1 MKIKSL
7 LLITALA
14 CLNGM
19 AGGSEVIELK
29 MDSERR
35 ILKTT
40 DDECVIQVEVAGR
53 KKPDEKRKVPM
64 NLAIVLDRSGSM
76 SGAKIER
83 ARQAAALALGLVGP
97 DDTFALVVYDN
108 EVETI
113 IPAGKV
119 KDVSEL
125 EKRIQAINS
134 GGSTALHAGVAEG
147 AIQLRKFFD
156 KEKINRVILLSDG
169 IANVGPSSPTDLAN
183 LGRDLAGEGIS
194 VSTIGLGDDYNEDLM
209 TALAEASH
217 ANYYYVK
224 DAEKLPDIF
233 AEELGTVKSVVARNL
248 RLIITLPEG
257 IVGKAVLGEKEF
269 EFKSGSVTIP
279 VGEVSAGQRR
289 RFLVKVAVPAGETK
303 EIPLAKVAMEYADAE
318 GAIQKSSA
326 AYSAQRTADVALS
339 ENSIQAE
346 VAGNVAVVRNR
357 LAKEEAVA
365 LADEGKVA
373 EAADR
378 LRRQAGAN
386 AALPAAAQNDIIRAE
401 QKVLT
406 LRASE
411 MEATGGLSKSS
422 RKLIQYENYQDKK
435 QKR

>member
-1 MKIKSL
+1 
-7 LLITALA
+7 
-14 CLNGM
+14 M
-19 AGGSEVIELK
+19 AGGSEAIELTI
-29 MDSERR
+29 DSDRR
-35 ILKTT
+35 ILKTSG
-40 DDECVIQVEVAGR
+40 DECVIQLEVAGR
-53 KKPDEKRKVPM
+53 KKPDGKRKVPM

-83 ARQAAALALGLVGP
+83 ARQAAALALGLVGA

-108 EVETI
+108 AVETI

-119 KDVSEL
+119 TDISGL
-125 EKRIQAINS
+125 EKQIQSINP
-134 GGSTALHAGVAEG
+134 GGSTALHAGVTEG
-147 AIQLRKFFD
+147 AAQLRNYFD

-169 IANVGPSSPTDLAN
+169 IANVGPSSPAALAT
-183 LGRDLAGEGIS
+183 LGRDLAEEGIS

-224 DAEKLPDIF
+224 DSEKLPDIF

-248 RLIITLPEG
+248 RLIITLPAG
-257 IVGKAVLGEKEF
+257 IAGKAVLGEKEF
-269 EFKSGSVTIP
+269 EFESGSVTIP

-289 RFLVKVAVPAGETK
+289 RFLVKVNVPAGEAK
-303 EIPLAKVAMEYADAE
+303 EIPLANVAMEYADAD
-318 GAIQKSSA
+318 GAVRQSTR
-326 AYSAQRTADVALS
+326 AYSAQRTPDVALS
-339 ENSIQAE
+339 ESSIQPG
-346 VAGNVAVVRNR
+346 VVGNVAVVSNR
-357 LAKEEAVA
+357 LAKEEALA

-378 LRRQAGAN
+378 LRRQAAVN
-386 AALPAAAQNDIIRAE
+386 AALPAPAQNEIIRAE

-406 LRASE
+406 QRAME
-411 MEATGGLSKSS
+411 MEASGGLSKSS

>member
-1 MKIKSL
+1 MKTKSL
-7 LLITALA
+7 LILTALA
-14 CLNGM
+14 CLGGV
-19 AGGSEVIELK
+19 AGGSEAIELK
-29 MDSERR
+29 LDSERR

-40 DDECVIQVEVAGR
+40 NDECVIQVEVTGR

-83 ARQAAALALGLVGP
+83 ARQAAVLALGLVGP

-108 EVETI
+108 DVETI

-119 KDVSEL
+119 KDVSAL
-125 EKRIQAINS
+125 EKRVHAINS
-134 GGSTALHAGVAEG
+134 GGSTALHAGVTEG
-147 AIQLRKFFD
+147 ATQLRKFFD

-169 IANVGPSSPTDLAN
+169 IANVGPSSPSDLAK
-183 LGRDLAGEGIS
+183 LGSELASGGIS

-289 RFLVKVAVPAGETK
+289 RFLVKVAVPAGDAK
-303 EIPLAKVAMEYADAE
+303 EIQLAKVAMEYADAD
-318 GAIQKSSA
+318 GATQNQRA
-326 AYSAQRTADVALS
+326 AYSAQRTASVEVS
-339 ENSIQAE
+339 EQSLQAG
-346 VAGNVAVVRNR
+346 VAGNVAVMSNR

-373 EAADR
+373 EAASR
-378 LRRQAGAN
+378 LRRQAQAN

-401 QKVLT
+401 QEVLAQ
-406 LRASE
+406 RASE
-411 MEATGGLSKSS
+411 MEATGGLSKSQ

>member
-1 MKIKSL
+1 
-7 LLITALA
+7 
-14 CLNGM
+14 M
-19 AGGSEVIELK
+19 AGGSEAIELK
-29 MDSERR
+29 IDSERK

-40 DDECVIQVEVAGR
+40 GDECVIQLEVAGQ
-53 KKPDEKRKVPM
+53 KKPTEKRSVPM

-83 ARQAAALALGLVGP
+83 ARQAASLALGLVAP

-108 EVETI
+108 KVETI

-119 KDVSEL
+119 KDISEL
-125 EKRIQAINS
+125 EKQIQGINS
-134 GGSTALHAGVAEG
+134 RGSTALHAGVTEG
-147 AIQLRKFFD
+147 ATQLRKFFD

-183 LGRDLAGEGIS
+183 LGRELAGEGIS

-209 TALAEASH
+209 TALAEASQ

-289 RFLVKVAVPAGETK
+289 RFLVKVGVPAGETK
-303 EIPLAKVAMEYADAE
+303 EIQLAKVALEYDDAD
-318 GAIQKSSA
+318 GATQKTSA
-326 AYSAQRTADVALS
+326 AYSAQRTADVAVS
-339 ENSIQAE
+339 EQSLQAE
-346 VAGNVAVVRNR
+346 VAGNVAVVSNR

-365 LADEGKVA
+365 LADQGKVA
-373 EAADR
+373 EAASR
-378 LRRQAGAN
+378 LRRQAEAN

-401 QKVLT
+401 QKVLAQ
-406 LRASE
+406 RASE
-411 MEATGGLSKSS
+411 IEATGGLSKSN

>member
-1 MKIKSL
+1 MKTKSL

-14 CLNGM
+14 CLGGM
-19 AGGSEVIELK
+19 AGGSEAIELK
-29 MDSERR
+29 IDSERR

-40 DDECVIQVEVAGR
+40 DDECVIQLEVAGR

-83 ARQAAALALGLVGP
+83 ARQAASVALGLVGP

-108 EVETI
+108 SVETI

-119 KDVSEL
+119 KEIGEL
-125 EKRIQAINS
+125 KSRIQQINS
-134 GGSTALHAGVAEG
+134 GGSTALHAGVTEG
-147 AIQLRKFFD
+147 AAQLRRYFD

-183 LGRDLAGEGIS
+183 LGRELAAEGIS

-209 TALAEASH
+209 TALAEASQ

-224 DAEKLPDIF
+224 DAEKLPEIF
-233 AEELGTVKSVVARNL
+233 AEELGTVKSVVAKNL
-248 RLIITLPEG
+248 RIIITLPEG
-257 IVGKAVLGEKEF
+257 IIGKAVLGEKEF
-269 EFKSGSVTIP
+269 EFKSGSVTLP
-279 VGEVSAGQRR
+279 VGDVSAGQKR
-289 RFLVKVAVPAGETK
+289 RFLVKVAVPAGEAK
-303 EIPLAKVAMEYADAE
+303 DIRLAKVAMEYADAD
-318 GAIQKSSA
+318 GAAQNSSVE
-326 AYSAQRTADVALS
+326 YSAQRTVDVAVS
-339 ENSIQAE
+339 EKSIQAV
-346 VAGNVAVVRNR
+346 VAGNVAVVSNR

-373 EAADR
+373 EAAER
-378 LRRQAGAN
+378 LRSQVEAN
-386 AALPAAAQNDIIRAE
+386 AALPSAAQNDIIRTE
-401 QKVLT
+401 QKVLAQ
-406 LRASE
+406 RASE
-411 MEATGGLSKSS
+411 IEATGGMSKRD

>member
-1 MKIKSL
+1 MKTKSL

-14 CLNGM
+14 CLGGM

-40 DDECVIQVEVAGR
+40 DDECVIQVEVGGR

-134 GGSTALHAGVAEG
+134 GGSTALHAGVTEG
-147 AIQLRKFFD
+147 ATQLRKFFD

-169 IANVGPSSPTDLAN
+169 IANVGPSSPTNLAN

-365 LADEGKVA
+365 LADKGKVA
-373 EAADR
+373 EAADL
-378 LRRQAGAN
+378 LRRQAEAN

-406 LRASE
+406 RRASE